1 MRVSCPQVPGALVC
15 GVVCRRA
22 PSAGSGCG
30 RCARS
35 LPTEVPLGSA
45 LEETL
50 SPSLPP
56 ALEGD
61 TPPLSSSGGSPGRPQ
76 DLLFTAGFLLRTPA
90 RVCGLGLWSVLL
102 SLLCCVL

>member
-30 RCARS
+30 RCACS

-45 LEETL
+45 LEETS

-56 ALEGD
+56 PEGD
-61 TPPLSSSGGSPGRPQ
+61 TPPLSSSGGSPGSRRTFSSQ
-76 DLLFTAGFLLRTPA
+76 LGF
-90 RVCGLGLWSVLL
+90 C
-102 SLLCCVL
+102 